1 MALFSVYRTNDRRC
15 GDGMEKTMWED
26 KEVKFDLPLNK
37 LKMRPG
43 EKVLDKLDSIEDTKG
58 NDGDIGRL
66 IVTNL
71 RIIWHSLSTPHFNL
85 SIGYNCVVTVTT
97 RMVNS
102 KLRGTTEALHI
113 LTKSNNVRFE
123 FIFTNLILGN
133 ARHITS
139 IMGVFKAYTSSRMYR
154 ELKLR
159 GAIIYNK
166 QLKLLPL
173 EQVVTTVNGIW
184 NLSSDQGN
192 LGTFVITNVRLVWFA
207 DMNENFNI
215 SLPYLQIAKINIRQS
230 KFGTALVV
238 ESAESS
244 GGYVLG
250 FRIDP
255 AEKRQTVYKELCSL
269 HKVYSQNPVF
279 GVQYTVGQ
287 QTQYQEE
294 SSMFADDTQ
303 EIVESSDEMSNVFL
317 TYFADENHEDREP
330 VYNQELGLAIEALK
344 PGTTLQNLW
353 EVIPSS

>member
-173 EQVVTTVNGIW
+173 EQVVTTVNGVW

-215 SLPYLQIAKINIRQS
+215 SLPYLQIAK
-230 KFGTALVV
+230 
-238 ESAESS
+238 
-244 GGYVLG
+244 
-250 FRIDP
+250 
-255 AEKRQTVYKELCSL
+255 
-269 HKVYSQNPVF
+269 
-279 GVQYTVGQ
+279 
-287 QTQYQEE
+287 TQYQEE

>member
-102 KLRGTTEALHI
+102 
-113 LTKSNNVRFE
+113 
-123 FIFTNLILGN
+123 
-133 ARHITS
+133 
-139 IMGVFKAYTSSRMYR
+139 
-154 ELKLR
+154 
-159 GAIIYNK
+159 
-166 QLKLLPL
+166 
-173 EQVVTTVNGIW
+173 
-184 NLSSDQGN
+184 GN

-317 TYFADENHEDREP
+317 TYFADENHEDRVP

>member
-173 EQVVTTVNGIW
+173 EQVVTTVNGVW

-215 SLPYLQIAKINIRQS
+215 SLPYLQIAK
-230 KFGTALVV
+230 A
-238 ESAESS
+238 
-244 GGYVLG
+244 
-250 FRIDP
+250 
-255 AEKRQTVYKELCSL
+255 
-269 HKVYSQNPVF
+269 
-279 GVQYTVGQ
+279 
-287 QTQYQEE
+287 QYQEE

>member
-173 EQVVTTVNGIW
+173 EQVVTTVNGVW

-215 SLPYLQIAKINIRQS
+215 SLPYLQIAK
-230 KFGTALVV
+230 
-238 ESAESS
+238 
-244 GGYVLG
+244 
-250 FRIDP
+250 
-255 AEKRQTVYKELCSL
+255 
-269 HKVYSQNPVF
+269 
-279 GVQYTVGQ
+279 
-287 QTQYQEE
+287 TQYQEE

-317 TYFADENHEDREP
+317 TYFADENHEDRVP

>member
-215 SLPYLQIAKINIRQS
+215 SLPYLQIAK
-230 KFGTALVV
+230 
-238 ESAESS
+238 
-244 GGYVLG
+244 
-250 FRIDP
+250 
-255 AEKRQTVYKELCSL
+255 
-269 HKVYSQNPVF
+269 
-279 GVQYTVGQ
+279 
-287 QTQYQEE
+287 TQYQEE